1 MQEPSKDNSGD
12 KIYVTENY
20 VTWSS
25 YSYKTIKTILRK
37 SDNKI
42 LSEEE
47 YNSIVDKNN
56 YQKNEKEVLYIRKS
70 DGVAFS
76 EDEYNRKKSDYKKK
90 TVYEYT
96 RISDGTIVSENEYR
110 EITKK
115 SAYKITVGTLT
126 MVEEHKQEDGST
138 RFIQKGA
145 GAGGK

>member
-1 MQEPSKDNSGD
+1 M
-12 KIYVTENY
+12 
-20 VTWSS
+20 
-25 YSYKTIKTILRK
+25 RK

-115 SAYKITVGTLT
+115 SAYKITVG
-126 MVEEHKQEDGST
+126 HNHG
-138 RFIQKGA
+138 
-145 GAGGK
+145 